1 MPTPPASAPWLDALR
16 SYLEARAR
24 ERRLVSYRQVFT
36 DLGVPGPRQMA
47 RLTDALEQ
55 TMAEDVAAGRALR
68 AAVVISQVPPF
79 IPRAGFFATAKA
91 LGRYQGPDSGAEAQR
106 FHGEAL
112 EALFQEVAGNAGNG
126 SGTASPD
133 GNGP

>member
-1 MPTPPASAPWLDALR
+1 MPIPPTSTPSLEALR

-24 ERRLVSYRQVFT
+24 EQRLVSYRQAFT

-47 RLTDALEQ
+47 RLTEALEK

-79 IPRAGFFATAKA
+79 IPRAGFFATARA
-91 LGRYQGPDSGAEAQR
+91 LGRYQGPESGDEAQR
-106 FHGEAL
+106 FHREAL
-112 EALFQEVAGNAGNG
+112 EALFQEVASHTGDCP
-126 SGTASPD
+126 GTASPD
-133 GNGP
+133 GQGA